1 MLIFLYRTR
10 HREEITYSDIILKME
25 HSTQNQLSIDEEIK
39 NLIYRDIKSYISNM
53 RLFISQQNRLSP
65 LERRDLD

>member
-1 MLIFLYRTR
+1 
-10 HREEITYSDIILKME
+10 ME
-25 HSTQNQLSIDEEIK
+25 HLTQNQLTIDEEIK